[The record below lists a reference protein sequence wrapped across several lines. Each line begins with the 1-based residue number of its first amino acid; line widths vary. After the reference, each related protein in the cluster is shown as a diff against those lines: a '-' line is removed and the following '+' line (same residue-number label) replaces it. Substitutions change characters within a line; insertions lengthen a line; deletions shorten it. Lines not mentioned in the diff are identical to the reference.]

1 MIEKNNKMLNE
12 RLDNLS
18 QEIRT
23 NSDSIK
29 QLKDNTRD
37 LEESLTV
44 NQDLVEEKLN
54 TLKSQLKVVQNEV
67 SENKAELKEQLR
79 IQEDQSRRNNVRV
92 DGIKEDEN
100 ETLANTENKLRSF
113 LYNELEIYDELYIE
127 RAHRVRE
134 EKVSNLIVV
143 ALLEQLLLSY

>member
-12 RLDNLS
+12 RLNNLS
-18 QEIRT
+18 QKIRT

-37 LEESLTV
+37 FEESLTI

-54 TLKSQLKVVQNEV
+54 TLKSQLKFIQNEV
-67 SENKAELKEQLR
+67 NENKAEWKEQLR
-79 IQEDQSRRNNVRV
+79 IQEDQSRRNDIRV
-92 DGIKEDEN
+92 DDIKEDEN
-100 ETLANTENKLRSF
+100 ETWENTKNKWRSF
-113 LYNELEIYDELYIE
+113 LYNKPEITDELYIE
-127 RAHRVRE
+127 RAHCVRE

-143 ALLEQLLLSY
+143 TLLEQLFLSH